1 MPFNIGPGEL
11 ILILLL
17 ALIVLGP
24 GKLPEVGS
32 ALGRAIRE
40 FREAANDLSSAT
52 RGEPAQPVGQTAG
65 SASSSPTPGARTGA
79 SGDGGGSS
87 PAASAGGTSEPGRTS
102 ERSGSAGS

>member
-17 ALIVLGP
+17 ALIILGP

-40 FREAANDLSSAT
+40 FREAASDVTAAT
-52 RGEPAQPVGQTAG
+52 RGEPAGQRAAPGTG
-65 SASSSPTPGARTGA
+65 SASPTGGSGSATGA
-79 SGDGGGSS
+79 D
-87 PAASAGGTSEPGRTS
+87 GGTSGGERTGQT
-102 ERSGSAGS
+102 GS

>member
-40 FREAANDLSSAT
+40 FRQAASDVSEAT
-52 RGEPAQPVGQTAG
+52 RGEPTGHGATSPAPAGGPSGSGAG
-65 SASSSPTPGARTGA
+65 SAPSA
-79 SGDGGGSS
+79 GGSS
-87 PAASAGGTSEPGRTS
+87 PTGGDGGASGS
-102 ERSGSAGS
+102 ERSGQTGS

>member
-1 MPFNIGPGEL
+1 MPFNFGPGEL

-17 ALIVLGP
+17 ALIILGP

-40 FREAANDLSSAT
+40 FRQAASDVTSAT

-65 SASSSPTPGARTGA
+65 SASSSPTPGTTTGA
-79 SGDGGGSS
+79 SSDAGGSS
-87 PAASAGGTSEPGRTS
+87 PAVSGAGGTSE
-102 ERSGSAGS
+102 RSGPAGS

>member
-1 MPFNIGPGEL
+1 MPFNLGPGEL

-40 FREAANDLSSAT
+40 FRQAASDVSSAA
-52 RGEPAQPVGQTAG
+52 RGEPEGGTA
-65 SASSSPTPGARTGA
+65 SPAA
-79 SGDGGGSS
+79 AGGSS
-87 PAASAGGTSEPGRTS
+87 GTGAGGAASGEGTNPTSANNEAGGS
-102 ERSGSAGS
+102 ERSGLTGS

>member
-11 ILILLL
+11 LLILVL

-40 FREAANDLSSAT
+40 FRQAASDVTSAAS
-52 RGEPAQPVGQTAG
+52 GGPGQPAGQTA
-65 SASSSPTPGARTGA
+65 TPGAAQGTRPSAAGEETRRE
-79 SGDGGGSS
+79 GDQ
-87 PAASAGGTSEPGRTS
+87 AGQ
-102 ERSGSAGS
+102 SGS

>member
-1 MPFNIGPGEL
+1 MPFNFGPGEL

-40 FREAANDLSSAT
+40 FRQAASDVSSAT
-52 RGEPAQPVGQTAG
+52 RGEPAQPVG
-65 SASSSPTPGARTGA
+65 SASSSPTPGATPGATTGTR
-79 SGDGGGSS
+79 SDTGGSS
-87 PAASAGGTSEPGRTS
+87 PAASGAGGTSE
-102 ERSGSAGS
+102 RSGPAGS